1 MKLTKHFFKPIDN
14 AQLILFRIIYGS
26 LITIE
31 AWGAIA
37 TGWVRRTL
45 IEPQFT
51 FNFIDF
57 PFLQPL
63 EGNGMIYYFLLMGCF
78 GLMVSLG
85 FRFRLAIISYSI
97 MWAGVY
103 FMQKTSYNNH
113 YYLMLLFNFIFCFL
127 PASRYKSIDV
137 KLKPSFQRLYCPSW
151 CVWLFKA
158 LILIVYFY
166 SAVAKM
172 YPAWINAVPIKLWF
186 SHKADYCLVGP
197 LLTKEWFQ
205 YLVAWGGIA
214 FDLLIVPALLW
225 KKTRK
230 AAFIVSIFFHL
241 FNSFIFQV
249 GVFPYLGISFALFF
263 FYPDQI
269 RKWFFPSKAKF
280 NAEEALPTRGHKL
293 VPIVVSLFLVW
304 QLLLPLRHHLFE
316 GNVNWTE
323 EGHRMSWRMMLRSKS
338 GYIDLVVVDNNNS
351 SREQLNLMNYLS
363 EKQISK
369 IAIRPDLLW
378 QFVQRLK
385 GEYAKQG
392 KKDIS
397 IYAQSQVSLNGA
409 PYKPLYDPDYD
420 LAQAEWSAWETS
432 EWVLKRE

>member
-1 MKLTKHFFKPIDN
+1 MTLAKLFFKPVDN
-14 AQLILFRIIYGS
+14 AQLILFRIIYGA

-127 PASRYKSIDV
+127 PANRYKSIDV
-137 KLKPSFQRLYCPSW
+137 KLRPHIHQLYCPIW

-158 LILIVYFY
+158 MILIVYFY
-166 SAVAKM
+166 SAIAKM
-172 YPAWINAVPIKLWF
+172 YPAWINAIPIKLWF
-186 SHKADYCLVGP
+186 THKADYWLVGP

-205 YLVAWGGIA
+205 YLIAWGGIA
-214 FDLLIVPALLW
+214 FDLLIGPALLW
-225 KKTRK
+225 RKTRK
-230 AAFIVSIFFHL
+230 VAFIVSIIFHL
-241 FNSFIFQV
+241 FNSIIFQV

-263 FYPDQI
+263 FKPEQI
-269 RKWFFPSKAKF
+269 RRWFFPSKPKF
-280 NAEEALPTRGHKL
+280 NAAKFDSIKKNMF
-293 VPIVVSLFLVW
+293 VPIVLALFFVL

-323 EGHRMSWRMMLRSKS
+323 EGHRLSWRMMLRSKS
-338 GYIDLVVVDNNNS
+338 GYIDLVVVDNSNNK
-351 SREQLNLMNYLS
+351 RTQLNLTNYLS
-363 EKQISK
+363 NKQIRK
-369 IAIRPDLLW
+369 MAIRPDMLW

-385 GEYAKQG
+385 EDYTKQG
-392 KKDIS
+392 KSDIS
-397 IYAQSQVSLNGA
+397 IYAQSQVSLNGSA
-409 PYKPLYDPDYD
+409 YKPLYDERFD
-420 LAQAEWSAWETS
+420 LAKAEWKPWRTADWL
-432 EWVLKRE
+432 VKRE

>member
-1 MKLTKHFFKPIDN
+1 MKLAKLFFNPIDN
-14 AQLILFRIIYGS
+14 AQLILFRIIYGI

-78 GLMVSLG
+78 GLMVTLG
-85 FRFRLAIISYSI
+85 FRYRLAIISYSI

-113 YYLMLLFNFIFCFL
+113 YYLMLVFNFIFCFL
-127 PASRYKSIDV
+127 PANRYHSIDV
-137 KLKPSFQRLYCPSW
+137 KLNPALKKLQCSAW
-151 CVWLFKA
+151 CVWIFKVM
-158 LILIVYFY
+158 ILVVYFY

-172 YPAWINAVPIKLWF
+172 YPAWVNAVPVKIWF
-186 SHKADYCLVGP
+186 TQKANYWLIGP
-197 LLTKEWFQ
+197 LLTEEWFQ
-205 YLVAWGGIA
+205 YAVAWGGIA
-214 FDLLIVPALLW
+214 FDLLIGPALLW
-225 KKTRK
+225 RKTRK
-230 AAFIVSIFFHL
+230 IAFLFSIFFHL
-241 FNSFIFQV
+241 FNSFVFQV

-263 FYPDQI
+263 YRPEQI
-269 RKWFFPSKAKF
+269 RKWFFPSKPAF
-280 NAEEALPTRGHKL
+280 TALKIQGNQANKL
-293 VPIVVSLFLVW
+293 ILVGVSVFLIF
-304 QLLLPLRHHLFE
+304 QLLLPIRHHLFK

-323 EGHRMSWRMMLRSKS
+323 EGHRMSWRMMLRSKV
-338 GYIDLVVVDNNNS
+338 GFIDLYVENNNTNQK
-351 SREQLNLMNYLS
+351 EHVNLDNYLIN
-363 EKQISK
+363 KQIRK
-369 IAIRPDLLW
+369 IATRPDMLW

-385 GEYAKQG
+385 SDYAKQG
-392 KKDIS
+392 ITDIS

-409 PYKPLYDPDYD
+409 PYRPLYDPYYD
-420 LAQAEWSAWETS
+420 LATAEWSEWETS
-432 EWVLKRE
+432 VWVLK